1 MKIFARKIIRRF
13 GPATEQDIENE
24 ANAVSVLCTGTRCKY
39 VVEVLRHGWLTGD
52 HTYYFID
59 MEYCIQTL
67 DDFIK
72 DIANKSQGVQ
82 HSEMEQLNNLA
93 NSERTEAMNLAMLN
107 ENVSTVETTPLE
119 TEGVP
124 TSADS
129 IELDNEQNLS
139 PILPTQPSPNSEDSR
154 VVSSSENFP
163 EDELIDWG
171 PLITV
176 LKDIT
181 SGLIYIHSQKFV
193 HRDLKPRNGS
203 CC

>member
-1 MKIFARKIIRRF
+1 M
-13 GPATEQDIENE
+13 
-24 ANAVSVLCTGTRCKY
+24 
-39 VVEVLRHGWLTGD
+39 EVLRHGWLTGD

-67 DDFIK
+67 EDFIK
-72 DIANKSQGVQ
+72 EIANKSQGLQ
-82 HSEMEQLNNLA
+82 HSEMEPLNEHA
-93 NSERTEAMNLAMLN
+93 NVERAEPMNLTMLN
-107 ENVSTVETTPLE
+107 DNVSTVQTGPLE

-124 TSADS
+124 TWAEL
-129 IELDNEQNLS
+129 IELDVEQNLS
-139 PILPTQPSPNSEDSR
+139 PILPIQPSPNSKDSDAL
-154 VVSSSENFP
+154 SSSEKFP

-171 PLITV
+171 ALITV

-203 CC
+203 CYH